1 MRASTTSSLRDLS
14 VNTIRAWSF
23 GLLGHRSSAE
33 AAQLVRRTVRR
44 CDRPWLSLVV
54 VPIAIIGA
62 AVSMRLLLIVPLV
75 ALMWWWGSSETPWV
89 WILGVL
95 EAAWGIQWAVL
106 GLTLLATY
114 PRHRLAV
121 AVCWIGYALLVAGI
135 GAINRWKYQRK
146 YGM

>member
-1 MRASTTSSLRDLS
+1 MRASTTSSLHDLS
-14 VNTIRAWSF
+14 VNTIGACAFRFLRRSWP
-23 GLLGHRSSAE
+23 GVMQLL
-33 AAQLVRRTVRR
+33 RRMTCRR
-44 CDRPWLSLVV
+44 DRPWFALVF

-75 ALMWWWGSSETPWV
+75 ALMFWWGSSETPWV

-114 PRHRLAV
+114 PRHRAAA

-135 GAINRWKYQRK
+135 GAVNRWKYQRK